1 MTDFYGTLAGFK
13 AYWMARGDPVTAAT
27 SDDDILVNLLMA
39 SEWID
44 AAFVSQ
50 FAGYKVGL
58 RAQIREWPR
67 GAVLDV
73 NGYYVA
79 NDVPPREIENATY
92 EAAKRNIVS
101 PGIFFKDYT
110 PSKYKSVS
118 ISGAIAVEYNNFNTN
133 AESIQTQFPA
143 IVAILAP
150 ILTAAGVGGFSSL
163 SGSMVRT

>member
-13 AYWMARGDPVTAAT
+13 NYWMAHGDPVTAAT
-27 SDDDILVNLLMA
+27 SDDDILVNLLVA

-44 AAFVSQ
+44 AAFVDQ
-50 FAGYKVGL
+50 FSGYKIGL

-101 PGIFFKDYT
+101 PGIFFKDYV

-118 ISGAIAVEYNNFNTN
+118 ISGVLAVQYHFDVD
-133 AESIQTQFPA
+133 AQSIQVQFPA

-163 SGSMVRT
+163 SGSMART